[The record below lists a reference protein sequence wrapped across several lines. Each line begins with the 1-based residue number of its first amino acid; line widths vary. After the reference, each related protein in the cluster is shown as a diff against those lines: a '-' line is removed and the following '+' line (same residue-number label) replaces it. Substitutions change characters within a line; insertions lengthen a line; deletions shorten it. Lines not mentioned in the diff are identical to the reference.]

1 MTVTTTTLATLDK
14 EWTKDVST
22 LAWKDTRNGRV
33 MTTRASLGGSV
44 VRALTLDLHAA
55 NGCCIYCGGMTNAY
69 GEVSHPDTAALATRV
84 PCVLTDEDGGVF
96 RCGYVAGNVGIAH
109 AGCIAAANA
118 YGVATG
124 EPVVMLADAIHPNAD
139 VPTVWPRTRRASSS
153 ASDPDASEALR
164 LARVAVGL
172 PF

>member
-1 MTVTTTTLATLDK
+1 MTQTMTLKALDAM
-14 EWTKDVST
+14 WAKDVDT
-22 LAWKDTRNGRV
+22 LAWKVTRNGSV

-55 NGCCIYCGGMTNAY
+55 NGACIYCGGATNVY
-69 GEVSHPDTAALATRV
+69 GEASHPDTAALATRV
-84 PCVLTDEDGGVF
+84 PCVLTDDDGGVF

-124 EPVVMLADAIHPNAD
+124 DPVVMTADAIHPNAT
-139 VPTVWPRTRRASSS
+139 VPVVWPKTRRASSS

-164 LARVAVGL
+164 LARVAAGL